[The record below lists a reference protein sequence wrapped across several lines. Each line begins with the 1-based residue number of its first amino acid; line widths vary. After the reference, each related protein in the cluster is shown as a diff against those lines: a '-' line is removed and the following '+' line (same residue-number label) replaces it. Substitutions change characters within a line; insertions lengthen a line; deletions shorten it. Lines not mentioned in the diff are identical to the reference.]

1 MRRAVVIVCALSAPA
16 AARTLDAPQL
26 TIKPQGALA
35 AFTGETVDVT
45 VGWRPVAGAAGYR
58 VTIGD
63 ATTETKEL
71 RFERKGLAIGK
82 YQLTVVAVDKEGTTS
97 PPSEPLPLN
106 VLEIRA
112 LPPGA
117 SESMPPQRGAYAVGT
132 QFSVA
137 GMHCEFSDAPIDDLL
152 AGAENAIRMPIAG
165 LATLRCAGMPG
176 YLERQVVIAPV
187 AVATTSHA
195 TRGIASTVDVTL
207 ASVAFIG
214 PKLRVEPRGD
224 IAIGEAKRTAFGLSI
239 PVTARA
245 DAKSATL
252 SIRSDEIELGQV
264 DIALDSPPPPP
275 PPPVYVPIDWR
286 ALDLGGQ
293 AGAFYP
299 PKGPRS
305 STIGH
310 PATDAEAVAAGP
322 LVGLRLGFFPI
333 PRIGLEGEASLIEA
347 GIADE
352 SGSRHLL
359 SSRGTLAV
367 RAIETTRVGVRLLVG
382 AGAITASNATEAAAH
397 AGAALTIETSPNLWL
412 RFQFLD
418 AVTTARD
425 DGYAHCLELQLGLFT
440 RIGRHDRFE

>member
-1 MRRAVVIVCALSAPA
+1 MRGAAIVLLCAAATPA
-16 AARTLDAPQL
+16 AARTLDAPEL

-35 AFTGETVDVT
+35 AFTGESVDVL
-45 VGWRPVAGAAGYR
+45 VGWRPVAGAARYR

-63 ATTETKEL
+63 ATTETKDL

-82 YQLTVVAVDKEGTTS
+82 YSLTVVAVDKDGNAS
-97 PPSEPLPLN
+97 PPSEALPLN

-112 LPPGA
+112 VPPGA
-117 SESMPPQRGAYAVGT
+117 ASSMPPQRGAYAIGT
-132 QFSVA
+132 RFSVS

-152 AGAENAIRMPIAG
+152 VGPENEIRMPIAG
-165 LATLRCAGMPG
+165 LANLRCAGVPG

-187 AVATTSHA
+187 AVATSSRA
-195 TRGIASTVDVTL
+195 LRGVSSTIDITL

-214 PKLRVEPRGD
+214 PDLRVESRGD
-224 IAIGEAKRTAFGLSI
+224 IAVGAAKRTPSGFSV
-239 PVTARA
+239 PVTAQA
-245 DAKSATL
+245 PANL
-252 SIRSDEIELGQV
+252 SIKSGDFELGRV
-264 DIALDSPPPPP
+264 DIAVDAPPAPPPPP
-275 PPPVYVPIDWR
+275 PYEPIDWR
-286 ALDLGGQ
+286 GFDLGGQ

-299 PKGPRS
+299 PKGPRA
-305 STIGH
+305 STVGH
-310 PATDAEAVAAGP
+310 PESDDKAVAPGP

-333 PRIGLEGEASLIEA
+333 PRVGLEAEASLIEA
-347 GIADE
+347 GLADE

-367 RAIETTRVGVRLLVG
+367 RAIETSRVGVRMLVG

-397 AGAALTIETSPNLWL
+397 VGAALTVETSPNLWL

-418 AVTTARD
+418 VVTTARD

-440 RIGRHDRFE
+440 RIGRRDRWE